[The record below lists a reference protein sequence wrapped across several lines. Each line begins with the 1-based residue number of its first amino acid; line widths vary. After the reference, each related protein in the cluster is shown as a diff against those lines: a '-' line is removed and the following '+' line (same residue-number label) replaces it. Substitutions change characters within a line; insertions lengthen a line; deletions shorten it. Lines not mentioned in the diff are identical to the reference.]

1 MDERKALN
9 KNSVCVWLCHR
20 CSVPTQQSAVF
31 ALKPEEPV
39 YYCIIGF
46 KLIMANRRS
55 CAFLWCGSVH
65 LTALSMSE
73 ECRYLPRAIN
83 NLLPRVQRCPRTIC
97 IITWNHIVLRGWLK
111 LPPPPRLCCVSGSC
125 CVKHGGL
132 QREHPHVWTSLLP
145 PRLFTSTDVYKQLL
159 RCCAS
164 PRLQVGG
171 LFACSFFFF
180 IKRTK
185 VAGKASAAQ
194 AGLKPQPGST
204 NKRWQITA
212 WFPGL
217 FRPPTP
223 HFIPF

>member
-111 LPPPPRLCCVSGSC
+111 LPPLHDCVVCRGVVVLNMEVSRGNIPCVDCAAPSAVIYLHRCVQTTAALLCVASIAGRRPLCV
-125 CVKHGGL
+125 
-132 QREHPHVWTSLLP
+132 QF
-145 PRLFTSTDVYKQLL
+145 LFLHKE
-159 RCCAS
+159 
-164 PRLQVGG
+164 
-171 LFACSFFFF
+171 
-180 IKRTK
+180 
-185 VAGKASAAQ
+185 
-194 AGLKPQPGST
+194 
-204 NKRWQITA
+204 N
-212 WFPGL
+212 
-217 FRPPTP
+217 
-223 HFIPF
+223 

>member
-111 LPPPPRLCCVSGSC
+111 LPPLHDCVVCRGVVVLNMEVSRGNIPMC
-125 CVKHGGL
+125 GL
-132 QREHPHVWTSLLP
+132 RCSLRGYLP
-145 PRLFTSTDVYKQLL
+145 PPMCTNN
-159 RCCAS
+159 CCAVVR
-164 PRLQVGG
+164 RLD
-171 LFACSFFFF
+171 C
-180 IKRTK
+180 R
-185 VAGKASAAQ
+185 SAASLR
-194 AGLKPQPGST
+194 AVS
-204 NKRWQITA
+204 
-212 WFPGL
+212 FSS
-217 FRPPTP
+217 
-223 HFIPF
+223 